1 MTSDEI
7 QRLLKER
14 ESELE
19 QVKAAHDVMWAKGS
33 QELRS
38 LQQQHQRLQEK
49 MQTEGGQNQLKIT
62 RLEGMIAAYKELL
75 PKPEPPSDS
84 KPETPPETV

>member
-1 MTSDEI
+1 MTTEVI
-7 QRLLKER
+7 QDLLKEC

-19 QVKAAHDVMWAKGS
+19 QVKAAHDAMWAKGS
-33 QELRS
+33 LDLRF
-38 LQQQHQRLQEK
+38 LQKEHEQLQTK

-75 PKPEPPSDS
+75 PKD
-84 KPETPPETV
+84 TPPEPV